1 MQKSNNVL
9 QTTRSDKFIP
19 KSSIVRSISFSNKNP
34 LNKIS
39 FSYVVEK
46 IILPVYRIIVQEKPH
61 PHQQHG
67 INNRS
72 FRIHFIVFFSCRPSS
87 TRNLNSPGGAD
98 WNQSEEGI
106 DFFLFE

>member
-1 MQKSNNVL
+1 MQKSNNAL

-19 KSSIVRSISFSNKNP
+19 KSSIVRSISFINTNP

-72 FRIHFIVFFSCRPSS
+72 FPISFIVFSCRPSS
-87 TRNLNSPGGAD
+87 IRNLNSPGGAD

-106 DFFLFE
+106 DFFHFE